1 MRERE
6 AERMTAD
13 TAETT
18 AQRSD
23 EGSPAVSAA
32 PTTHQGILDFVNE
45 VAAMTTPDSIH
56 WCTGSDEEWTELT
69 DALVAT
75 GTFTRLDP
83 AIKPNSFYAASDPT
97 DVARVEDRT
106 YICSVDEKDSGPT
119 NNWMDPQEMKAIM
132 RKLYA
137 GCMKGRTM
145 YVIPFVMGHLDAE
158 KPMFGIEVTDS
169 AYVTASMRVMARMG
183 THVLR
188 RMEELD
194 AAGEDVNFVPALHS
208 VGMPL
213 EDGQDDVAWPCNDTK
228 YIVQFPEERAIW
240 SFGSGYGGN
249 ALLGK
254 KCYALRIASVMA
266 RDEGWLAEHML
277 ILKLTSPDNV
287 VKYIAAA
294 FPSAC
299 GKTNLAM
306 LAPTIPGWKVE
317 TLGDDIAWMRVGEDG
332 RLWAVNPEYGF
343 FGVAPGTNE
352 HTNPNAMKTIN
363 KGNSV
368 FTNVALTDDGDIWWE
383 GLENTPDKATSWKG
397 QPWTPDSEELSS
409 HPNSRYCTPI
419 KQCDILAEE
428 YDDPRGV
435 PIDAI
440 LFGGRR
446 KTTVP
451 LVFEAR
457 DWTHGTFLGAT
468 LSSETTAAAVGQV
481 GVVRRDPMAML
492 PFIGYNAGD
501 YFNHW
506 ITVGKE
512 NDAAK
517 LPRIFY
523 VNWFRRD
530 DEGDFLWPG
539 FGENSRVLK
548 WVVERIEGQ
557 AAAVETPIGHVP
569 APGALDTEGL
579 DLSEDRLAAA
589 LEVDVEEWQ
598 AELPQIQ
605 EWFEKF
611 GDDLPA
617 CGPSSTGSGPD
628 SVPDNPPV
636 VPSVDRK
643 GAFWRPRL
651 WDHRLRGS
659 TRGAPGCAATVP
671 TTATSCD
678 PTPRSS
684 MRRSSRRAGSRRA
697 IPRLLRSAPPSTC
710 CSSSAWSVPTAK
722 KGYSAPST
730 PAQCSPG
737 WWPRSARRARGCST
751 SRRSGPRPSAS
762 WPRSGVDH
770 PRLPAGRSRWS
781 TNRPSNPSS
790 RAWSR
795 SARTRC

>member
-1 MRERE
+1 
-6 AERMTAD
+6 MTAD
-13 TAETT
+13 TQAT
-18 AQRSD
+18 AH
-23 EGSPAVSAA
+23 
-32 PTTHQGILDFVNE
+32 PTRHQGILDFVNE
-45 VAAMTTPDSIH
+45 VAEMTQPDRIH
-56 WCTGSDEEWTELT
+56 WVTGSDEEWTELT
-69 DALVAT
+69 DALVAS
-75 GTFTRLDP
+75 GTFTRLNP
-83 AIKPNSFYAASDPT
+83 AIKPNSFHAASDPI

-106 YICSVDEKDSGPT
+106 YICSVDEKDCGPT
-119 NNWMDPQEMKAIM
+119 NNWMDPEKMKVLM
-132 RKLYA
+132 RDLYQ
-137 GCMKGRTM
+137 GCMRGRTM
-145 YVIPFVMGHLDAE
+145 YVIPFVMGHLEAE
-158 KPMFGIEVTDS
+158 QPMFGIELTDS
-169 AYVTASMRVMARMG
+169 AYVTASMRVMARVGTEVLDKMG
-183 THVLR
+183 
-188 RMEELD
+188 ELD
-194 AAGEDVNFVPALHS
+194 AEFVPALHS

-213 EDGQDDVAWPCNDTK
+213 EPGQDDVSWPCSDTK

-266 RDEGWLAEHML
+266 RDNGWLAEHML
-277 ILKLTSPDNV
+277 ILKLTSPDGV
-287 VKYIAAA
+287 VKFIAAA

-306 LAPTIPGWKVE
+306 LQPTIPGWKVE
-317 TLGDDIAWMRVGEDG
+317 TLGDDIAWMRIGEDG

-352 HTNPNAMKTIN
+352 HTNPNAMRTIN

-368 FTNVALTDDGDIWWE
+368 FTNVALTEDGDIWWE
-383 GLENTPDKATSWKG
+383 GLENPPAKATTWKG
-397 QPWTPDSEELSS
+397 EPWTPDSDELTS

-419 KQCDILAEE
+419 KQCDILAAE

-506 ITVGKE
+506 ITVGKD

-530 DEGDFLWPG
+530 DEGGFLWPG

-548 WVVERIEGQ
+548 WVVERMDGQ

-569 APGALDTEGL
+569 TADALDTDGL
-579 DLSEDRLAAA
+579 DLTAEALEAA
-589 LEVDVEEWQ
+589 LAVDVEEWK
-598 AELPQIQ
+598 AEIPQIQ

-617 CGPSSTGSGPD
+617 VLWTELDGL
-628 SVPDNPPV
+628 
-636 VPSVDRK
+636 K
-643 GAFWRPRL
+643 ARL
-651 WDHRLRGS
+651 
-659 TRGAPGCAATVP
+659 
-671 TTATSCD
+671 
-678 PTPRSS
+678 
-684 MRRSSRRAGSRRA
+684 
-697 IPRLLRSAPPSTC
+697 
-710 CSSSAWSVPTAK
+710 
-722 KGYSAPST
+722 
-730 PAQCSPG
+730 
-737 WWPRSARRARGCST
+737 
-751 SRRSGPRPSAS
+751 
-762 WPRSGVDH
+762 GV
-770 PRLPAGRSRWS
+770 
-781 TNRPSNPSS
+781 
-790 RAWSR
+790 
-795 SARTRC
+795 